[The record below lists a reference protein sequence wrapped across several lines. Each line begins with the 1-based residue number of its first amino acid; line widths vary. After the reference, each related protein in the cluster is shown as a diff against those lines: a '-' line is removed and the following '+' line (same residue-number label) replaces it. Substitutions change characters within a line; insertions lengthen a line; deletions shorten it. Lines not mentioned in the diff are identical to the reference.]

1 MKNKK
6 KKRIRADIDQLKK
19 EIKENDSFVKSKKN
33 KLTEIDKQMKLA
45 EKLLK
50 KVKEREIVLG
60 NSISTT
66 ESYILD
72 KKIAMDKLRNQ
83 YKEMIIH
90 LYKNHNDGQLD
101 ILLNSNNWNE
111 LAYKAKYLEIIS
123 IKEKDMKDNLN
134 SQITDLNNEIIAFVD
149 NLDKIA
155 KEKYSKKQHMN
166 QLNVNRKK
174 QKQDIDKSNQ
184 TKR

>member
-1 MKNKK
+1 MIKQTLLTFILATTLLSLINAEDKSSK
-6 KKRIRADIDQLKK
+6 QISKEINAEKQKEEKIRLEIDQLKK
-19 EIKENDSFVKSKKN
+19 EIKKNDSFVKSKKN
-33 KLTEIDKQMKLA
+33 KLKEIDKQMKLA
-45 EKLLK
+45 EKLLE

-101 ILLNSNNWNE
+101 ILLNSNCLLYTSPSPRDE
-111 LAYKAKYLEIIS
+111 
-123 IKEKDMKDNLN
+123 D
-134 SQITDLNNEIIAFVD
+134 
-149 NLDKIA
+149 
-155 KEKYSKKQHMN
+155 
-166 QLNVNRKK
+166 
-174 QKQDIDKSNQ
+174 
-184 TKR
+184 